1 MAVRLDPEKSAD
13 VDTIAGFRFPD
24 TGQSYTVHVRRGVA
38 EIQPRFPENPDI
50 VVTVDSNLWKEIAAG
65 ARNPV
70 IALFKDMEK
79 EGGTL
84 KIIRFL
90 RLFKSD

>member
-1 MAVRLDPEKSAD
+1 
-13 VDTIAGFRFPD
+13 
-24 TGQSYTVHVRRGVA
+24 
-38 EIQPRFPENPDI
+38 
-50 VVTVDSNLWKEIAAG
+50 VVNVDSNLWKEIAAG
-65 ARNPV
+65 TRNPV

-90 RLFKSD
+90 RLFKSDCS